1 MAMFPIILQ
10 KGVLK
15 MSVRKKLFCLLSVI
29 TAIFAAPTV
38 TAYAANAQENFATG
52 DNSALLIIAIAAI
65 AVAALVV
72 VILLLTGNKKNK
84 K

>member
-1 MAMFPIILQ
+1 
-10 KGVLK
+10 
-15 MSVRKKLFCLLSVI
+15 MSIRKKLFCLLSVI
-29 TAIFAAPTV
+29 TAVFTV
-38 TAYAANAQENFATG
+38 STITAYAANAQENFVTG

>member
-1 MAMFPIILQ
+1 
-10 KGVLK
+10 
-15 MSVRKKLFCLLSVI
+15 MSIKKKLICLLSII
-29 TAIFAAPTV
+29 TAIFAICPMTV
-38 TAYAANAQENFATG
+38 NAASQQNFATG
-52 DNSALLIIAIAAI
+52 DQSAVLIIAIAAI